1 MHHIAAWGVSY
12 VSGISVRT
20 HRGDFAVG
28 SSPIETDTVTGNPH
42 FVHFL
47 NDRVISPYSV
57 AVRPHLKPCSS
68 LVVYGVLWATINVD
82 SISIS
87 SEVEF
92 LYGLED
98 IHLYLQATSAYS
110 SRVTPE
116 ESMTTIAW

>member
-1 MHHIAAWGVSY
+1 MW
-12 VSGISVRT
+12 T
-20 HRGDFAVG
+20 HRWGFAIG
-28 SSPIETDTVTGNPH
+28 SPPVEADTVTGDPH
-42 FVHFL
+42 SVHFL

-57 AVRPHLKPCSS
+57 AVRPHFEPCSS
-68 LVVYGVLWATINVD
+68 LVVYSVLWATVNVD
-82 SISIS
+82 SVSIS
-87 SEVEF
+87 SEVEY